1 MSEPLSAGQNLRGP
15 DETILT
21 VIREGMDV
29 YDANNERIGEVEFV
43 YLGAAGPKAGHRGQ
57 GAATVEDI
65 DLTDSTLAD
74 VIARA
79 FGDDEPPDVVR
90 KRLLYYG
97 FIRVDRG
104 LLHSDRFVQGDQIAS
119 VRDDNVYLNVMK
131 DDLAKD

>member
-1 MSEPLSAGQNLRGP
+1 MSEPLATGQNLRGP
-15 DETILT
+15 DKSILT
-21 VIREGMDV
+21 VIREDMDV
-29 YDANNERIGEVEFV
+29 YDANNDHIGEVEFV
-43 YLGAAGPKAGHRGQ
+43 YLGGAGPEAGQRGQ

-65 DLTDSTLAD
+65 DLTDGTLAD

-97 FIRVDRG
+97 FIRVDTG
-104 LLHSDRFVQGDQIAS
+104 LFHSDRYVQGDQIAA
-119 VRDDNVYLNVMK
+119 VRGGNVYLNVTR